1 MNCIN
6 CFSFG
11 YVFHWFSTSLPYH
24 LSHVFIAFI
33 ILFYVL
39 VTCFVVYN
47 LVIVINDHISSFI
60 GNLVIDDKELSSG
73 TNAKIQTLKRIKK
86 TYLVIVGS
94 WFSDWAPWNG
104 WDPGPMDPLQW
115 IFREWVQGL
124 GFDET
129 TVNARVGDDRVGA
142 KSTEV
147 DGLTIRRNELLVR
160 RNEFPSGLIHQEH
173 EGGIYALSLPGSKKP
188 PPPYW
193 GRSLPFFF

>member
-33 ILFYVL
+33 ILFYDL

-60 GNLVIDDKELSSG
+60 GNLVIDDKELLSE

-86 TYLVIVGS
+86 IT
-94 WFSDWAPWNG
+94 W
-104 WDPGPMDPLQW
+104 
-115 IFREWVQGL
+115 
-124 GFDET
+124 
-129 TVNARVGDDRVGA
+129 
-142 KSTEV
+142 
-147 DGLTIRRNELLVR
+147 
-160 RNEFPSGLIHQEH
+160 
-173 EGGIYALSLPGSKKP
+173 
-188 PPPYW
+188 
-193 GRSLPFFF
+193 